1 MTMLR
6 VEWLRL
12 VRTRRWIAVFAPF
25 LLFGLASPLL
35 VRYQQQ
41 LVERFATGVQITF
54 PKPTVLAAL
63 QQHEANAAQLGA
75 LAVIIVA
82 AMALA
87 IDADPQRSIFLRT
100 RARSLASVVAVRA
113 GVVAAAAVAAWLLGS
128 LGAWYETVVL
138 IGAPDVPGALAG
150 IGFGALAQL
159 VSVALVVAAIGIV
172 RGTTAA
178 AAIALIT
185 YFTLPL
191 LDLVSALERWSPV
204 RLQEAFSQLGSY
216 PAGVVIVCLVKP
228 TGVLSDSF
236 CEAVPKALQRVR
248 QIPGR
253 MVGLVVPPTLGGEA
267 RGWNVSDDGDAMKSD
282 AILGFAQKEFEGHS
296 LCGTSPIP
304 MGDGWGEK
312 ELVGVLVTH
321 VETIWAAGKRVFPDL
336 LNQLDALGPV
346 LGTSR
351 EQQILGDLYRSRPFE
366 TISDRFF
373 PFLHSQMEVHA
384 IAANIL

>member
-1 MTMLR
+1 MR
-6 VEWLRL
+6 KWVD
-12 VRTRRWIAVFAPF
+12 TR
-25 LLFGLASPLL
+25 
-35 VRYQQQ
+35 
-41 LVERFATGVQITF
+41 
-54 PKPTVLAAL
+54 
-63 QQHEANAAQLGA
+63 
-75 LAVIIVA
+75 
-82 AMALA
+82 
-87 IDADPQRSIFLRT
+87 LRT
-100 RARSLASVVAVRA
+100 RNRAVGEVVESEKAGVWSVVLVEDERLPSR
-113 GVVAAAAVAAWLLGS
+113 GGTDEISGFDCPWPYRIHGEEAWIQRTWKFAKSLSASHRVLTVMDQAHWGYAWKLLIQESLGRIIWQPERRGSLLG
-128 LGAWYETVVL
+128 LL
-138 IGAPDVPGALAG
+138 LAL
-150 IGFGALAQL
+150 
-159 VSVALVVAAIGIV
+159 
-172 RGTTAA
+172 
-178 AAIALIT
+178 
-185 YFTLPL
+185 
-191 LDLVSALERWSPV
+191 
-204 RLQEAFSQLGSY
+204 SY
-216 PAGVVIVCLVKP
+216 IRFHNPAGVVIVCLVKP

-267 RGWNVSDDGDAMKSD
+267 GGWNVSDDGDAMKSD